1 MFISFKTDIG
11 MKRSENQDRVYAE
24 FLDNNA
30 SIAVV
35 CDGMGGASSGGVASQ
50 LAIDSIV
57 SRIKENFRKDMS
69 ENSIRNMMLTSV
81 HFANTVVYENSKAD
95 IEKNGMGT
103 TVVASLVVDKKIYV
117 VSVGDS
123 RAYLLNKEGIKQIT
137 TDHTYVEMLY
147 RNGEISAE
155 ARETHELRNVITRAV
170 GVESDVDV
178 DYFELEEYDNFSV
191 LLCSDGL
198 SKYCNNEYIYNTVFE
213 QNLDQAVDKLIDH
226 ANESG
231 GKDNITVAIVAN

>member
-198 SKYCNNEYIYNTVFE
+198 SKYCNNEYIYDTVFE

-226 ANESG
+226 ANQSG